1 MITGTRRHI
10 RTLASLFGIS
20 LFLSAAARAQ
30 IDGVADD
37 LGGTDLSG
45 PALGALPLNL
55 APLPDLSGLSA
66 VPQDAAWSAPLTQAE
81 ASLPRFAPAPQVL
94 EGPELAQGDSSIRVI
109 MDAGQ
114 FVAESLKVINGAKK
128 SLDVEMFIL
137 QNQELVDALAARARD
152 IPVRVVLDPF
162 PGWSPARIILKIR
175 LIRKLR
181 RAGAQVVFYPVRDLH
196 GALFKIDHA
205 KILIADGTK
214 AVSGG
219 TNWMKDPG
227 ENHDYNLVLKGEVVG
242 ALNRIF
248 AQSWAISNGLPS
260 PELTQPAMDPGD
272 SIEALL
278 TDADHEE
285 ALQALLYHI
294 ARAKRIRAEEY
305 LLNEPRIINALIA
318 AHKRGADIQ
327 ILLDDSDLGG
337 VNAKTVQTL
346 LQAGVPARF
355 FHDPDGRQRRLHAKA
370 VVFDDDLVIL
380 GSTNW
385 SRHALRVNHEV
396 ALMFHNAQVAAQL
409 ESDFAADWD
418 DRSREPKPAH
428 GLRELLILVAAAVG
442 RIVA

>member
-1 MITGTRRHI
+1 MTISTRR
-10 RTLASLFGIS
+10 RMRGFASLLG
-20 LFLSAAARAQ
+20 LFLFLAASSRAQ
-30 IDGVADD
+30 IDAVPDD
-37 LGGTDLSG
+37 LGGADLSG
-45 PALGALPLNL
+45 PAFGALPLNL
-55 APLPDLSGLSA
+55 APIPDLAGLA
-66 VPQDAAWSAPLTQAE
+66 AEPQDESWSAPLTQAE
-81 ASLPRFAPAPQVL
+81 ASLPRFTSSPEAAQ
-94 EGPELAQGDSSIRVI
+94 GPKLAQGDSSIRVI
-109 MDAGQ
+109 MDAKQ
-114 FVAESLKVINGAKK
+114 FVAESLKVIAGAQK

-137 QNQELVDALAARARD
+137 ENQELVDALAARAKD

-162 PGWSPARIILKIR
+162 PGWSPVRIIRKIR
-175 LIRKLR
+175 LIRELR
-181 RAGAQVVFYPVRDLH
+181 RAGAQVVFYPVSELH

-219 TNWMKDPG
+219 TNWMADPG
-227 ENHDYNLVLKGEVVG
+227 QNHDYNLVLKGEVVG

-260 PELTQPAMDPGD
+260 PELAQPAMDPGD
-272 SIEALL
+272 GIEALL

-285 ALQALLYHI
+285 TLQALLYHI
-294 ARAKRIRAEEY
+294 ARAQRIRAEEY

-396 ALMFHNAQVAAQL
+396 ALMFRNAQVAARL

-428 GLRELLILVAAAVG
+428 GLRELLILVTAAVG